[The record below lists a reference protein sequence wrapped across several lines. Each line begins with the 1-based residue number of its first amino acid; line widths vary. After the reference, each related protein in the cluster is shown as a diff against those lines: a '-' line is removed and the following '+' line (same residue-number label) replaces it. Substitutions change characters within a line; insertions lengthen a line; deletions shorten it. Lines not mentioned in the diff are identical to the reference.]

1 MALGSEIIIGT
12 SINNTMGITGKGYDL
27 RQLVNASREAEAMGF
42 DAVWVHDA
50 LGGRRTTAAYC
61 PINALTACAIQTSR
75 IRLCTG
81 ILIPQIRNPI
91 HTAQQWATLWE
102 VSQGRAIM
110 GAGTGA
116 GKNTIFKRQYDALA
130 ALRGADKD
138 ALVPEHF
145 FKRRTALFA
154 ECLDVM
160 NRLWTEDKI
169 HYDGSFYKFGPMT
182 LGIARPTE
190 KPPILVGGGI
200 YIPAGGVGAH
210 HYAWS
215 EELAGKLMMGPKIRR
230 VIAEQG
236 DGWLAVHPT
245 PEEYREIWDD
255 VQQIAVQIGKGPGS
269 DAAYGAPKIMGMNW
283 FANCDDDSRTAWE
296 GVQNQLTDFH
306 GPPQGHDKT
315 AADLVDRWALSGTGE
330 EIADKINRYIDL
342 GVTVFQLVIASP
354 DQLGMMKK
362 IAEEVL
368 PRIKRTPPRAG
379 RQAA

>member
-1 MALGSEIIIGT
+1 MALGQEIIVGT
-12 SINNTMGITGKGYDL
+12 SINNTMGITGQGYDL
-27 RQLVNASREAEAMGF
+27 HKLLGAAREAEAMGF

-61 PINALTACAIQTSR
+61 PIGALTAAAAQTKR

-81 ILIPQIRNPI
+81 ILIPQIRNPV
-91 HTAQQWATLWE
+91 HVAQQWATLWE
-102 VSQGRAIM
+102 VSEGRAIM

-116 GKNTIFKRQYDALA
+116 GKNTIYKRQFDALA
-130 ALRGADKD
+130 AVRGADKD
-138 ALVPEHF
+138 ALDGEQF

-160 NRLWTEDKI
+160 NRLWTEDKLP
-169 HYDGSFYKFGPMT
+169 YDGEFYKFGPMT

-200 YIPAGGVGAH
+200 YIPVEGAGAH
-210 HYAWS
+210 HYTWN
-215 EELAGKLMMGPKIRR
+215 EDVAGTLMMGPKIRR
-230 VIAEQG
+230 IIAEQG

-245 PEEYREIWDD
+245 VEEYEDIWDD
-255 VQQIAVQIGKGPGS
+255 VLNIAKDAGKGPESGV
-269 DAAYGAPKIMGMNW
+269 AYGAPHVKGMNW
-283 FANCDDDSRTAWE
+283 FANCDDDPKKGWE

-306 GPPQGHDKT
+306 GPPPGHDK
-315 AADLVDRWALSGTGE
+315 ASADLVDRWALSGPGKE
-330 EIADKINRYIDL
+330 MADKINRYIDA

-362 IAEEVL
+362 IAEDVL
-368 PRIKRTPPRAG
+368 PHVKRTPPERG
-379 RQAA
+379 KKAA

>member
-1 MALGSEIIIGT
+1 MTLGDEIIIGS
-12 SINNTMGITGKGYDL
+12 SINNTMGITGRSYDL
-27 RQLVNASREAEAMGF
+27 PQLLHAAREAEAMGF

-61 PINALTACAIQTSR
+61 PIGALTAAAAQTSR
-75 IRLCTG
+75 IKLCTG
-81 ILIPQIRNPI
+81 ILIPQIRNPV
-91 HTAQQWATLWE
+91 HVAQQWATLWE
-102 VSQGRAIM
+102 ISEGRAIM

-116 GKNTIFKRQYDALA
+116 GKNTIYKRQFDALA
-130 ALRGADKD
+130 AVRGADKD
-138 ALVPEHF
+138 ALNPKQF
-145 FKRRTALFA
+145 FKRRTALFS

-160 NRLWTEDKI
+160 NRLWTEDKFP
-169 HYDGSFYKFGPMT
+169 YDGDFYKFGPMT
-182 LGIARPTE
+182 LGIARPSE

-200 YIPAGGVGAH
+200 YIPVGGVGAH

-215 EELAGKLMMGPKIRR
+215 EDLAGKLMMGPKIRR

-245 PEEYREIWDD
+245 TDEYGDIWGDIQNIAKD
-255 VQQIAVQIGKGPGS
+255 VGKGPDSSHG
-269 DAAYGAPKIMGMNW
+269 GPTVMGMNW

-306 GPPQGHDKT
+306 GPPPDADK
-315 AADLVDRWALSGTGE
+315 AAPDLVDRWALSGTGKE
-330 EIADKINRYIDL
+330 MADKINRYIDR

-354 DQLGMMKK
+354 DQLGMMRK

-368 PRIKRTPPRAG
+368 PHVN
-379 RQAA
+379 RQAPVKAA